1 LSGSR
6 AIFFEKLPKRE
17 ISRREHISLDF
28 VMTWTKSRDQDLM
41 ADHRGWPRDCPRRYS
56 QREEDCVVKIQRE
69 LDADAKSFFAGASAI
84 LQSYCQLHPNAP
96 RLSLRFI
103 GRTLAKH
110 GLTTTPKVRRK
121 GASRYL
127 LYPEHSINQLGSSLL
142 EVDFIGKKFI
152 TGRTEPINFIAFS
165 LRFPR
170 KLKHFQRIDSETGDE
185 VIKHCQAF
193 FHR

>member
-1 LSGSR
+1 
-6 AIFFEKLPKRE
+6 
-17 ISRREHISLDF
+17 
-28 VMTWTKSRDQDLM
+28 
-41 ADHRGWPRDCPRRYS
+41 
-56 QREEDCVVKIQRE
+56 VVKIHRE

-121 GASRYL
+121 GVSRYL

-152 TGRTEPINFIAFS
+152 TGRTEPVNFITFS

-193 FHR
+193 FHRFEKPEVIKLDNGFAFAGSGPWQKDNRESRTVSAPGGDHPSLHRTAQTMEPSIG